1 MHTEERQRFG
11 LILEAYCRGCGS
23 YLKSLI
29 KQVDALDKLTKL
41 TDQVKSEKE
50 VTLMTVKCEI
60 LTIFKDILIS
70 FAYDEWQLCPLARV
84 ENLVAGVVPFQQCAD
99 NSKIEI
105 KIIHMGKQKFVY

>member
-1 MHTEERQRFG
+1 MECLLVAQLVEIISLRSEMHTEERQRFG

-50 VTLMTVKCEI
+50 VTLTTVKSKDT
-60 LTIFKDILIS
+60 LTGCCL
-70 FAYDEWQLCPLARV
+70 
-84 ENLVAGVVPFQQCAD
+84 
-99 NSKIEI
+99 
-105 KIIHMGKQKFVY
+105 

>member
-1 MHTEERQRFG
+1 MLVAYLVRLNFFRSEMHTEERQRFG

-50 VTLMTVKCEI
+50 VTLTTVKCEI
-60 LTIFKDILIS
+60 LTN
-70 FAYDEWQLCPLARV
+70 PLTQTDFC
-84 ENLVAGVVPFQQCAD
+84 L
-99 NSKIEI
+99 
-105 KIIHMGKQKFVY
+105 

>member
-1 MHTEERQRFG
+1 MLVGQLVQIISLRSEMHTEERQRFG

-50 VTLMTVKCEI
+50 VIFTTVKCEI
-60 LTIFKDILIS
+60 LTIRKDTLTG

-84 ENLVAGVVPFQQCAD
+84 ENLVAGVVPLSAR
-99 NSKIEI
+99 
-105 KIIHMGKQKFVY
+105 GR